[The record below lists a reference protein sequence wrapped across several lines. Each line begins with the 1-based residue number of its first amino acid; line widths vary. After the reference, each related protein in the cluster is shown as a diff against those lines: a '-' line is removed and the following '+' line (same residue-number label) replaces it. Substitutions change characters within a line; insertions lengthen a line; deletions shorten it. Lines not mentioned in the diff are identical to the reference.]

1 MKMRSLIL
9 LVFVFGYS
17 GIRAQNYDIR
27 LLRSVNSRQTPSGIT
42 AFKAISNSVYIV
54 PCVIPV
60 GQFAFGK
67 YKKDDALCYRSFAT
81 GVNLGITG
89 LLSYVVKLGTDRA
102 RPYVTYP
109 DIKYDKPSSTPSFP
123 SGHTSLAFC
132 MATSMAVQGEKW
144 YYVVPA
150 YAWACSVAYS
160 RMYLGKHYPS
170 DVLGGIILGAGIP
183 VLFHYCKPLQKGVH
197 NVGIKLHLYH

>member
-1 MKMRSLIL
+1 MLCCIGFTCLS
-9 LVFVFGYS
+9 
-17 GIRAQNYDIR
+17 AQNYDIR
-27 LLRSVNSRQTPSGIT
+27 LLRSINSRQTPAGVT

-54 PCVIPV
+54 PCIIPV
-60 GQFAFGK
+60 GQFGLGK
-67 YKKDDALCYRSFAT
+67 YRSNDALCYRSFSE
-81 GVNLGITG
+81 GVNLGVTA
-89 LLSYVVKLGTDRA
+89 LLTFGVKTVTNRD

-109 DIKYDKPSSTPSFP
+109 DIKFDKPSTTASFP

-132 MATSMAVQGEKW
+132 MATTLAVQGEKW

-183 VLFHYCKPLQKGVH
+183 VLFHYCKPLQNGVK
-197 NVGIKLHLYH
+197 NVGVRLHLYH